1 MTGLQSTNNAAHR
14 ETAKAAVR
22 RFPLGKLGAR
32 QNFLALAFL
41 LPALLYVLAVTFYP
55 AFYAVQ
61 VSLHDTKY
69 FVVGEFVGL
78 KHYLRFLGEAEG
90 RNNIL
95 RSLIYM
101 GGSVALALP
110 LGLTLAVLLNKP
122 IRLRTFYRGAIIVP
136 WLISQIAT
144 ALLWG
149 WLVNPQYGPIPYFLV
164 QMSGVRLEVLGDPQG
179 AMATLIAANVWRSF
193 PLPTLLFLAA
203 LQAVPQD
210 MLDAAVVDGATGL
223 RRFWYVILPV
233 IRNTALISFI
243 LLTLH
248 YFNMVTLPLVLT
260 GGGPVGA
267 TDVMALR
274 IFREG
279 FSFYRLDIASAVAV
293 TVFLMNLIFSLVYL
307 RILRSE
313 PLY

>member
-1 MTGLQSTNNAAHR
+1 MPDVHSEGTAIRAA
-14 ETAKAAVR
+14 APSQAAIAR
-22 RFPLGKLGAR
+22 RGRQLGAR
-32 QNFLALAFL
+32 RNLLALAFL

-55 AFYAVQ
+55 AVYALQ
-61 VSLHDTKY
+61 VSFHDTAY
-69 FVVGEFVGL
+69 FTMGKFVGL
-78 KHYLRFLGEAEG
+78 MHYIRFLSEAEG

-95 RSLIYM
+95 RSLMYM
-101 GGSVALALP
+101 GASVTVALP
-110 LGLTLAVLLNKP
+110 LGLFLAVLLNKP
-122 IRLRTFYRGAIIVP
+122 IRFRIFFRGAIVVP

-149 WLVNPQYGPIPYFLV
+149 WLVNPQYGPVPYLLV
-164 QMSGVRLEVLGDPQG
+164 QLTGVRLEFLGNPSQ
-179 AMATLIAANVWRSF
+179 AMATLVLANVWRSF
-193 PLPTLLFLAA
+193 PLPLLLFLAA

-223 RRFWYVILPV
+223 RRFWYVIFPA
-233 IRNTALISFI
+233 IRHTALIAFI

-267 TDVMALR
+267 TDVMTLR

-279 FSFYRLDIASAVAV
+279 FTFYRLGIASAVAMI
-293 TVFLMNLIFSLVYL
+293 VFLLNLVFSLVYVRAL
-307 RILRSE
+307 RAE

>member
-1 MTGLQSTNNAAHR
+1 MDVITRLR
-14 ETAKAAVR
+14 KR
-22 RFPLGKLGAR
+22 RRGGSGR
-32 QNFLALAFL
+32 NMLALALL

-55 AFYAVQ
+55 ALYALQ
-61 VSLHDTKY
+61 VSLHDTTY
-69 FVVGEFVGL
+69 FTIGRFVGL

-90 RNNIL
+90 RNNVL

-101 GGSVALALP
+101 GSSVAVALP
-110 LGLTLAVLLNKP
+110 LGLFLATLLNKP
-122 IRLRTFYRGAIIVP
+122 IRFRVFFRGAIIVP

-149 WLVNPQYGPIPYFLV
+149 WLVNPQYGPIPYLLLQV
-164 QMSGVRLEVLGDPQG
+164 SGVQLGLLADPYQ
-179 AMATLIAANVWRSF
+179 AMATLVAANVWRSF

-223 RRFWYVILPV
+223 RRFWYVIFPV
-233 IRNTALISFI
+233 IRNTALIAFI

-267 TDVMALR
+267 TDVMTLR

-279 FSFYRLDIASAVAV
+279 FSFYRLDIASAVAMV
-293 TVFLMNLIFSLVYL
+293 VFALNIVFSLVYVK
-307 RILRSE
+307 ILRAE

>member
-1 MTGLQSTNNAAHR
+1 
-14 ETAKAAVR
+14 
-22 RFPLGKLGAR
+22 LGAR
-32 QNFLALAFL
+32 RNLLALAFL

-55 AFYAVQ
+55 AFYALE
-61 VSLHDTKY
+61 VSFHETTY
-69 FVVGEFVGL
+69 FTMGPFAGL
-78 KHYLRFLGEAEG
+78 KHYLQFLSDAEG
-90 RNNIL
+90 RNNIF
-95 RSLIYM
+95 RSLLYM
-101 GGSVALALP
+101 GASVAVALP
-110 LGLTLAVLLNKP
+110 LGLYLAVLLNKP
-122 IRLRTFYRGAIIVP
+122 IRFRIFFRGAVIVP

-149 WLVNPQYGPIPYFLV
+149 WLVNPQYGPVPYLLLHL
-164 QMSGVRLEVLGDPQG
+164 SGVRLEFLGDPIQ
-179 AMATLIAANVWRSF
+179 AMATLVLANVWRSF
-193 PLPTLLFLAA
+193 PLPLLLFLAA

-210 MLDAAVVDGATGL
+210 MLDAAVVDGATGV
-223 RRFWYVILPV
+223 RRFWYVIFPI
-233 IRNTALISFI
+233 IRHTALIAFI

-279 FSFYRLDIASAVAV
+279 FTFYRLGIASAVAMI
-293 TVFLMNLIFSLVYL
+293 VFLLNLVFSLVYIRVL
-307 RILRSE
+307 RAE

>member
-1 MTGLQSTNNAAHR
+1 MPGIRSGGATDR
-14 ETAKAAVR
+14 ELAGRTERLVGRGPWAR
-22 RFPLGKLGAR
+22 RNR
-32 QNFLALAFL
+32 LALAFL

-55 AFYAVQ
+55 ALYAVQ
-61 VSLHDTKY
+61 VSLHDTQY
-69 FVVGEFVGL
+69 FSVGRFVGM
-78 KHYLRFLGEAEG
+78 KHYIRFFTEPEG
-90 RNNIL
+90 LNNFAK
-95 RSLIYM
+95 SLIYM
-101 GGSVALALP
+101 GASVGIAMP
-110 LGLTLAVLLNKP
+110 LGLLVALQLNKR
-122 IRLRTFYRGAIIVP
+122 IWLRTFFRGAIIVP

-149 WLVNPQYGPIPYFLV
+149 WLVNPQYGPVPYLLL
-164 QMSGVRLEVLGDPQG
+164 QLSGVQLGFLADPWQAMGTLVL
-179 AMATLIAANVWRSF
+179 ANVWRSF

-210 MLDAAVVDGATGL
+210 ILDAAVVDGAAGL
-223 RRFWYVILPV
+223 RRFWYVIFPIL
-233 IRNTALISFI
+233 RNTALVAFI

-267 TDVMALR
+267 TDVMTLR

-279 FSFYRLDIASAVAV
+279 FSFYRLDFASAVAI
-293 TVFLMNLIFSLVYL
+293 TVFGMNIIFSLVYVRVL
-307 RILRSE
+307 RAD

>member
-1 MTGLQSTNNAAHR
+1 MAASAPGGKRWKGL
-14 ETAKAAVR
+14 TAR
-22 RFPLGKLGAR
+22 RNLLTV
-32 QNFLALAFL
+32 ALL
-41 LPALLYVLAVTFYP
+41 LPAFVYVLMVTFYP
-55 AFYAVQ
+55 SLYALG
-61 VSLHDTKY
+61 VSFHDTAY
-69 FVVGEFVGL
+69 FSIGKFVGL
-78 KHYLRFLGEAEG
+78 KHYLGFLGEAEG
-90 RNNIL
+90 RNNVL

-101 GGSVALALP
+101 GASVALALP
-110 LGLTLAVLLNKP
+110 LGLYLAVLLNKP
-122 IRLRTFYRGAIIVP
+122 IRFRTFFRGAIIVP

-149 WLVNPQYGPIPYFLV
+149 WLVNPQYGPVPYLLL
-164 QMSGVRLEVLGDPQG
+164 QLSGARLEFLGNPAQ
-179 AMATLIAANVWRSF
+179 AMATLVLANVWRSF
-193 PLPTLLFLAA
+193 PLPLLLFLAA

-223 RRFWYVILPV
+223 RRFWYVIFPIL
-233 IRNTALISFI
+233 RHTALIAFI

-279 FSFYRLDIASAVAV
+279 FTFYRLDVASAVAMV
-293 TVFLMNLIFSLVYL
+293 VFVLNLGFSLIYIRVL
-307 RILRSE
+307 RAE